1 MESTYVN
8 FDDEK
13 YPGLET
19 DTEEKALSFETL
31 KIEMILIVMNLNQL
45 HNKQMNLVNVG
56 YI

>member
-19 DTEEKALSFETL
+19 DTEEKALRFETL